1 MQVAAALAARHIG
14 GAVNYVGVAGA
25 LDIPA
30 SAQAAGLAADN
41 LLCVLYFSFIF
52 QLARRLPPDPPA
64 SPAAAAAAGRGGE
77 VPQQR
82 PAMQACAPA
91 PALRCM
97 HTHLW
102 SFELLLRPPAVPSTS
117 PRLRLPQVLEGASA
131 LAVALAVCFVGSEL
145 AAALGVPGATISVV
159 TALTVVLATA
169 VPRLL
174 QGLVPSAEG
183 LACIILQVLTL
194 LCSVCSKV
202 GS

>member
-64 SPAAAAAAGRGGE
+64 NPAGSEAAGAGGG

-82 PAMQACAPA
+82 SGMQACAPA
-91 PALRCM
+91 SAVSCLHLRYTSCALLGRPMVPQC
-97 HTHLW
+97 
-102 SFELLLRPPAVPSTS
+102 PPAA
-117 PRLRLPQVLEGASA
+117 GA
-131 LAVALAVCFVGSEL
+131 G
-145 AAALGVPGATISVV
+145 GG
-159 TALTVVLATA
+159 
-169 VPRLL
+169 
-174 QGLVPSAEG
+174 
-183 LACIILQVLTL
+183 
-194 LCSVCSKV
+194 
-202 GS
+202 